1 MNTEEQSILQ
11 KNLSQFLIKDVF
23 NTIESDDILRDWNYK
38 GKQLTD
44 IQIANLKSQAK
55 TFYDSMLWKILK
67 SELIWQGQQQG
78 FVKSQTEADQ
88 IAGKLLIFLTN
99 EIDKKLQSII
109 KN

>member
-1 MNTEEQSILQ
+1 MNTSEQNILQ

-23 NTIESDDILRDWNYK
+23 NAIEEEDILRDWNYK
-38 GKQLTD
+38 GSKLTD
-44 IQIANLKSQAK
+44 VQIANLRSQAK
-55 TFYDSMLWKILK
+55 SFGDSMLWKILK
-67 SELIWQGQQQG
+67 NELLWQGQQRG

-99 EIDKKLQSII
+99 EIDKKLQSMI